1 MSPERR
7 GGRRVRALAG
17 ALLALIA
24 VGLVAADQPVLRL
37 GVVGFYNP
45 RLMYLKYQP
54 LADYLSRHTGE
65 EWELEI
71 STTYQGTVRALC
83 EGRLTLAYLGPYTYV
98 RAHHACGV
106 VPVVRLNTAGSDTY
120 RSLIMVREDSPI
132 RTLEQLMGKRIA
144 FGAPLST
151 SSHLMPRAMILGAG
165 LEPGRDVECHYFG
178 HHDRAARAVLIG
190 EADACGVRDIVG
202 QRYAHRGLRIVA
214 TSDPIPNF
222 PLVGAPGT
230 PRSLREE
237 LIRVL
242 VDLPWKDPKVAEEM
256 SAWDVE
262 LSAGFARCSDED
274 FDPIRTLARE
284 VFGKQALKIPGD
296 DLRCGPKDR

>member
-1 MSPERR
+1 MGTRSLLVR
-7 GGRRVRALAG
+7 GLGGV
-17 ALLALIA
+17 LLALLA

-65 EWELEI
+65 KWELEI
-71 STTYQGTVRALC
+71 STTYQGTVQALC
-83 EGRLTLAYLGPYTYV
+83 EGRLALAYLGPFTYV
-98 RAHHACGV
+98 RAHQACGV

-132 RTLEQLMGKRIA
+132 RTVEQLMGKRVA
-144 FGAPLST
+144 FGAPLSV
-151 SSHLMPRAMILGAG
+151 SSHLMPRAMIMAAG
-165 LEPGRDVECHYFG
+165 LDPGRDIDCLYFG

-222 PLVGAPGT
+222 PLVGAPGMAK
-230 PRSLREE
+230 SLREE
-237 LIRVL
+237 LIQVL
-242 VDLPWKDPKVAEEM
+242 VDLPWEDPKVAKEM

-262 LSAGFARCSDED
+262 LSAGFARCCDGD
-274 FDPIRTLARE
+274 FNPIRTLARK
-284 VFGKQALKIPGD
+284 VFGEQALKTSGE
-296 DLRCGPKDR
+296 DLCCGPRDR